1 LAIAVNAPVT
11 YGVVLITL
19 TYVLV
24 HNKTKKNSIIL
35 NQQPQVRL
43 NQAAIS
49 TRGSKSSN
57 RTTISVLKISSF
69 LAVTNHK
76 KNKTESTVSK

>member
-1 LAIAVNAPVT
+1 LAIVVNAPVT

-57 RTTISVLKISSF
+57 SSNRTTISVLKISSY

-76 KNKTESTVSK
+76 